1 MNNLVTQS
9 KRFFQRNSSMIL
21 TCVGSVGVVTTAI
34 LTAKATPKALHL
46 IEEAKAEKGEEL
58 TKFEVVTTA
67 GPAYIPAILMG
78 ASTIACIFGASI
90 MSKKQQAAMVSAYAF
105 LDNSYKDYKKKVNE
119 LYGEDAHDRVKEELA
134 QDKYNEIDIDVDDD
148 KILFLDTYS
157 MEYFESTTED
167 VLRAEY
173 QLNRQLA
180 TDNYAT
186 LNDFYRYLGLPLIEH
201 GDAVGW
207 SSGQIFD
214 MYWSSWIEFD
224 HTQCELDD
232 GLEYTAITIR
242 YEPYMGYDLY

>member
-9 KRFFQRNSSMIL
+9 KRFFQRNSSTIL
-21 TCVGSVGVVTTAI
+21 TCVGSVGVVATAI
-34 LTAKATPKALHL
+34 LTAKATPKALYL
-46 IEEAKAEKGEEL
+46 IEEAKAEKGKEL
-58 TKFEVVTTA
+58 TKFETITTA

-105 LDNSYKDYKKKVNE
+105 LDNSYKDYKKKVSE
-119 LYGEDAHDRVKEELA
+119 LYGDEAQDRIKEEIA
-134 QDKYNEIDIDVDDD
+134 QDKYDDLDISVDDD

-173 QLNRQLA
+173 ELNRQLA
-180 TDNYAT
+180 IDRYVTV
-186 LNDFYRYLGLPLIEH
+186 NDFYRYLGVPLVEH
-201 GDAVGW
+201 GDALGW
-207 SSGQIFD
+207 STAQMFD
-214 MYWSSWIEFD
+214 MYWSSWIDFD
-224 HTQCELDD
+224 HSKCVLDD

-242 YEPYMGYDLY
+242 YEPYLGFDM